1 MSWPPGC
8 PDRRPHSG
16 SFQCRTTLNQKTRRA
31 YDTLWTR
38 RRIAIAMTP
47 SGDSEGLRFCPHIY
61 NSIEELDRA
70 VEAVRAL
77 AG

>member
-1 MSWPPGC
+1 
-8 PDRRPHSG
+8 
-16 SFQCRTTLNQKTRRA
+16 
-31 YDTLWTR
+31 
-38 RRIAIAMTP
+38 MTP

-70 VEAVRAL
+70 VEAVRTL